1 MKLKDLQITG
11 GTVYLN
17 IVFANETKT
26 ETMKAADAVEKY
38 GTMEV
43 IEHTPYEPDGT
54 ETAENSPKRGRK
66 GTAQTQKPGTDI
78 VILKGE

>member
-26 ETMKAADAVEKY
+26 DTMKAEDAVEKY
-38 GTMEV
+38 GALEV
-43 IEHTPYEPDGT
+43 IEHTPYEFDGT
-54 ETAENSPKRGRK
+54 EAAEDTPKRGKR

>member
-26 ETMKAADAVEKY
+26 DTMKAADAVEKY
-38 GTMEV
+38 GTLEV

-54 ETAENSPKRGRK
+54 EAAENTPKRGKK
-66 GTAQTQKPGTDI
+66 GTAQTQLLGCLPT
-78 VILKGE
+78 